1 MRPCPGDHGDL
12 VTREAHQG
20 VEFPVVEERA
30 VSGGIQALLDD
41 LQIPRLRPQ
50 TTVFGDDA
58 YPDLWEKAAALMQSI
73 LVGHPLVDGNKRL
86 AWTAAVAF
94 LEDNG
99 EILEY
104 REVDE
109 AESLVIAVTTGQL
122 EDIPELAGR
131 LRDLRG

>member
-1 MRPCPGDHGDL
+1 MTGYPITEDLFALAEEVLPEVRLRDGGQMHG
-12 VTREAHQG
+12 
-20 VEFPVVEERA
+20 A
-30 VSGGIQALLDD
+30 V
-41 LQIPRLRPQ
+41 LRPQ

-73 LVGHPLVDGNKRL
+73 LIGHPLVDGNKRL

-104 REVDE
+104 QDVDE
-109 AESLVIAVTTGQL
+109 AERLVIAVTTGEL

-131 LRDLRG
+131 LRRLGA

>member
-1 MRPCPGDHGDL
+1 MHG
-12 VTREAHQG
+12 
-20 VEFPVVEERA
+20 A
-30 VSGGIQALLDD
+30 V
-41 LQIPRLRPQ
+41 LRPQ

-73 LVGHPLVDGNKRL
+73 LIGHPLVDGNKRL

-104 REVDE
+104 RDVDE
-109 AESLVIAVTTGQL
+109 AERLIIAVTTGEL

-131 LRDLRG
+131 LRHLGE